1 MIEFS
6 IHQVNTQKKKPRLG
20 LYLFF
25 IGVYYRPRQLKSM
38 TCLLGNTESRTVY
51 HQFQLNHLK
60 FKTLWILRIVIIKN
74 IWKIIFFIP
83 PYDDQ
88 PYFSHYTDNKLPQ
101 APSTTETK
109 GLFNLFPLSLCSDQV
124 VQSSSST
131 SSFRYRK
138 KKKKKK
144 KKIE

>member
-1 MIEFS
+1 
-6 IHQVNTQKKKPRLG
+6 
-20 LYLFF
+20 
-25 IGVYYRPRQLKSM
+25 M

-51 HQFQLNHLK
+51 HQFQLNHLNSNAMDPTHCYYQK
-60 FKTLWILRIVIIKN
+60 YLEDH
-74 IWKIIFFIP
+74 FFIP

-131 SSFRYRK
+131 SSLGIE
-138 KKKKKK
+138 KKKKK